1 MHLDEIKETFAK
13 SLAGIQTAFEE
24 LTFGFLTVIDA
35 HNKLEEKF
43 DASQKDLDGE
53 IAIAESELAVNR
65 RRRVR

>member
-1 MHLDEIKETFAK
+1 MHLDGIKETFAK

-43 DASQKDLDGE
+43 DASQKTVDG
-53 IAIAESELAVNR
+53 NR
-65 RRRVR
+65 HR